1 MSQLIIKQDY
11 LIAKAGLA
19 SNMDLTLITPAIIL
33 AQELKL
39 RPLLGTDLYDL
50 IITQTT
56 PVASLTVPNQYLV
69 DNFILPFLILY
80 IKAKA
85 VTATRIRFTNIGP
98 VIRDASGQGVQ
109 SISATEAKE
118 LVDELINDAQAY
130 GQLMVRY
137 IRANPTLYP
146 AYFTNTG
153 QGDIL
158 PETDSFDV
166 SFYLPDSNEDGL
178 DWKREGLN
186 PFE

>member
-19 SNMDLTLITPAIIL
+19 SNMDLTLVTPAIVL
-33 AQELKL
+33 VQELKL

-69 DNFILPFLILY
+69 DNFILPYLILY

-85 VTATRIRFTNIGP
+85 VSATRIRFTNVGP
-98 VIRDASGQGVQ
+98 VIREASGQAQ
-109 SISATEAKE
+109 SISASEAKE
-118 LVDELINDAQAY
+118 LVDEFKNDAEAY
-130 GQLMVRY
+130 GQLMIRY
-137 IRANPTLYP
+137 IKANPASYP

-153 QGDIL
+153 QGDVL
-158 PETDSFDV
+158 PESDAFDV

-178 DWKREGLN
+178 DWKRKGLN
-186 PFE
+186 PFG